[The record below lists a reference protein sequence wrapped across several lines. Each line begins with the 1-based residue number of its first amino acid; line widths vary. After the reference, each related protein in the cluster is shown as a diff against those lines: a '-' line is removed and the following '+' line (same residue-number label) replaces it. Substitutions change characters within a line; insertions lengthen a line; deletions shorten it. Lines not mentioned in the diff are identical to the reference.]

1 MEIERIKVFEKDK
14 NVEKIEKVVNLKVAD
29 IELVFHTAKLINL
42 LENRGFLIAQ
52 GKFDKIKN

>member
-1 MEIERIKVFEKDK
+1 VFEKDK

-42 LENRGFLIAQ
+42 LENRG
-52 GKFDKIKN
+52 

>member
-1 MEIERIKVFEKDK
+1 MEIERIKELEKDK

-42 LENRGFLIAQ
+42 LENRG
-52 GKFDKIKN
+52 